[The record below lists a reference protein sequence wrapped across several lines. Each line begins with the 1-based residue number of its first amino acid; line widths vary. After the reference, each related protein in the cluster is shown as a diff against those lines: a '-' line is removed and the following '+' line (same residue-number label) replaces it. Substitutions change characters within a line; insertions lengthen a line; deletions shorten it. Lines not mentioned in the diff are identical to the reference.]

1 MIFKKTKKRGFSLV
15 EVLLALAVGGLVLLA
30 ASSLLMTISTAWAN
44 RPATRDAFDAHID
57 GVYRFLTALIEDVSL
72 PMDAKSGDQLISLD
86 TPKGYDDSDD
96 PLISFFVREAPPLL
110 FSPFGPIVNASIYFY
125 PEAEDSRLS
134 LLWYSSLQEL
144 ERNEQGVVELAEED
158 ELRKTLISPF
168 LGEVF
173 FGYYGEESDGNSNNE
188 DDFKEWEWTEKL
200 KESETKEGEYR
211 LPDQMKLV
219 FEWEDENLEK
229 TITIAIKKPA
239 PSGIVASPR

>member
-1 MIFKKTKKRGFSLV
+1 M
-15 EVLLALAVGGLVLLA
+15 
-30 ASSLLMTISTAWAN
+30 
-44 RPATRDAFDAHID
+44 
-57 GVYRFLTALIEDVSL
+57 
-72 PMDAKSGDQLISLD
+72 
-86 TPKGYDDSDD
+86 
-96 PLISFFVREAPPLL
+96 
-110 FSPFGPIVNASIYFY
+110 
-125 PEAEDSRLS
+125 
-134 LLWYSSLQEL
+134 WYSSLQEL

-168 LGEVF
+168 LGKFF

-188 DDFKEWEWTEKL
+188 DDFKEWEWTEQL
-200 KESETKEGEYR
+200 KESETKDGEYR